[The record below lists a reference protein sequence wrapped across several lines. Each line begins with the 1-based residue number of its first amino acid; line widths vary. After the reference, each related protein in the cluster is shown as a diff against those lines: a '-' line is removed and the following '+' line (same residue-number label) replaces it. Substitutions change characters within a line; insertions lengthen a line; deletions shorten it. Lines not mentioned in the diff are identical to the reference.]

1 MFDDQTGR
9 LLTCDG
15 DDEERTMSFPR
26 VLTELIFLFSSV
38 DIRCSRVLS
47 LNLKKQY
54 ELLGNVLSC
63 SRIRILKFIKMSL
76 DGGTVNT
83 NCNIQTVTE
92 TRQLNT

>member
-26 VLTELIFLFSSV
+26 VLTELIFLFRSV
-38 DIRCSRVLS
+38 DIRCSQVLS

-54 ELLGNVLSC
+54 EILGNVLSC
-63 SRIRILKFIKMSL
+63 SRIRILKLIKMSL
-76 DGGTVNT
+76 DGTVNT
-83 NCNIQTVTE
+83 NCNSQTVTE
-92 TRQLNT
+92 TRQHNT